1 MGKQPKPSR
10 ATLQTLS
17 AKQSLWLLCA
27 AILTLLPLTPY
38 LPPWLSGVSALALL
52 WRAVIWWRRTA
63 LPSRWLL
70 VLLVFGGVV
79 GIVLQFQT
87 MFGRDPGV
95 AMLVMLFSLKL
106 LELRTLRDGFAAA
119 LLSYFLILTQFF
131 YAQSIAN
138 AGLAVAGVAL
148 TGAALVILNHQAQSA
163 QSALRLSGLMLLQS
177 LPFMLVLFVLF
188 PRVQGPL
195 WGLPLDAYGA
205 STGLSDSM
213 TPGSIS
219 QLGLSDAIAFRAKFS
234 GTYEG
239 KAPPQTLLYWR
250 GPVLTQFDGRT
261 WRVGRLFVRS
271 QLPYE
276 NRGGA
281 VAYSVTLEPH
291 NKPWLFALELPGTIP
306 AEASIAHDY
315 QLMAKT
321 PVRSRIRYDM
331 RSYLETTPGE
341 DESGSVLREA
351 LLLPERSNPRA
362 RALAQSWRSEL
373 GGNDQAIVRRMLEYY
388 RSLIFVY
395 TLSPPILGED
405 SLDEFLFETKRGFCE
420 HFAAGFVF
428 MMRAAGI
435 PARVVTGYQGG
446 EVNPI
451 DGTLIVRQSDAHAW
465 AEIWLKER
473 GWVRVDPTAA
483 IAPSR
488 IESNLAVA
496 LPAGDV
502 RPLLTRPEFVW
513 LLHVRYRWD
522 ALANIWNQWVLGYN
536 PKRQRDLLASWGMR
550 SPDWQQMTVVL
561 SVLCGTLLLVY
572 SLWAILQRQPVAPA
586 LLAWNKLSKMLA
598 RRGLAREPWEGPH
611 DYAKRIAN
619 SLSLSEKPYAEEVA
633 TIADIYAHMR
643 YAQHSPQQAAGM
655 LRELESRIAKLTRLK

>member
-234 GTYEG
+234 GAYEG
-239 KAPPQTLLYWR
+239 KAPPQTSLYWR

>member
-1 MGKQPKPSR
+1 MGKQPKTKPPASP
-10 ATLQTLS
+10 ALS
-17 AKQSLWLLCA
+17 AKQSLWLFCA
-27 AILTLLPLTPY
+27 ALLTLAPLIPH

-52 WRAVIWWRRTA
+52 WRAALWWRQGA
-63 LPSRWLL
+63 LPSRWIL
-70 VLLVFGGVV
+70 VLLVFGGVA
-79 GIVLQFQT
+79 GIALQFQT
-87 MFGRDPGV
+87 VFGRDPGV
-95 AMLVMLFSLKL
+95 ALLVMLFALKL
-106 LELRTLRDGFAAA
+106 LELRTVRDGFAVA

-138 AGLAVAGVAL
+138 AALAVAGVAL
-148 TGAALVILNHQAQSA
+148 TGTALIILNHQAQSTR
-163 QSALRLSGLMLLQS
+163 SALRLSGVMLLQS

-188 PRVQGPL
+188 PRVHGPL

-219 QLGLSDAIAFRAKFS
+219 QLGLSDAIAFRAKFT
-234 GTYEG
+234 GAYEG
-239 KAPPQTLLYWR
+239 KAPPQTSLYWR
-250 GPVLTQFDGRT
+250 GPVLSQFDGRT
-261 WRVGRLFVRS
+261 WRVGRVLARS

-276 NRGGA
+276 TRGNA
-281 VAYSVTLEPH
+281 VEYSVTLEPH

-306 AEASIAHDY
+306 AEGSIAHDY
-315 QLMAKT
+315 QLLAKSA
-321 PVRSRIRYDM
+321 VRSRIRYEM
-331 RSYLETTPGE
+331 RSYPETMAGE
-341 DESGSVLREA
+341 DESGSVLRET
-351 LLLPERSNPRA
+351 LLLPALANPRA
-362 RALAQSWRSEL
+362 RALAQSWRAEL
-373 GGNDQAIVRRMLEYY
+373 GDNDPAIVRRMLEYY

-405 SLDEFLFETKRGFCE
+405 SLDEFLFDTKRGFCE

-446 EVNPI
+446 AINPV

-465 AEIWLKER
+465 AEVWLKGR

-488 IESNLAVA
+488 IENNLAVA

-502 RPLLTRPEFVW
+502 RPLLARPEFAW
-513 LLHVRYRWD
+513 LLHARYRWD

-536 PKRQRDLLASWGMR
+536 PQRQRDLLASWGMR

-561 SVLCGTLLLVY
+561 TVLCGMLLLAY
-572 SLWAILQRQPVAPA
+572 SLWAIHQRQRIDPA
-586 LLAWNKLSKMLA
+586 LRAWNRLSKILA
-598 RRGLAREPWEGPH
+598 RHGLARTPWEGPQA
-611 DYAKRIAN
+611 YANRIALALPPAD
-619 SLSLSEKPYAEEVA
+619 SPYAAEVA
-633 TIADIYAHMR
+633 AIADIYAHIR
-643 YAQHSPQQAAGM
+643 YAQYSPPQATEM
-655 LRELESRIAKLTRLK
+655 LRELKARITKLAQFK

>member
-148 TGAALVILNHQAQSA
+148 TGAALVILNHQVQSA

-276 NRGGA
+276 NRGSA

>member
-148 TGAALVILNHQAQSA
+148 TGAALVILNHQVQSA

-234 GTYEG
+234 GAYEG
-239 KAPPQTLLYWR
+239 KAPPQTSLYWR

-428 MMRAAGI
+428 MMRAAAI

-446 EVNPI
+446 EVNPV

>member
-10 ATLQTLS
+10 AALQTLS
-17 AKQSLWLLCA
+17 AKQTLWLLCA

-148 TGAALVILNHQAQSA
+148 TGAALVILNHQVQSA

-234 GTYEG
+234 GAYEG
-239 KAPPQTLLYWR
+239 KAPPQTSLYWR

-276 NRGGA
+276 NRGSA